1 MESGLCS
8 GKRNDLPVLCI
19 PGKGS
24 RTDWKDQCMKQERTT
39 WIDWMGLTVF
49 LLISAA
55 GAAEVLGYLLPGSL
69 EATVTMG
76 IIEVLMLLFAGAAW
90 HGRMPFL
97 LLPVAVFACVLG
109 YTTNYAET
117 TSYNWGFWI
126 QGSVAAIACI
136 GLTAAQIIRKEKPR
150 KMPWAALTAA
160 VILAAASLLTWYGF
174 TRQDKHAEGL
184 ARHTMWA
191 VPSQFD
197 AVECAQ
203 AGTVEELVYMTKA
216 YGTDGRDVQK
226 RALVYLPY
234 GYDSTKEYNI
244 LYLMHGTGDDENY
257 WLKTHAYNKTMVDQL
272 ISTGNIKPL
281 IIVTPT
287 FYVED
292 DLKDTGLDPLTY
304 SFREEL
310 RNDLM
315 PLVESRYATYAES
328 VDDAGFIS
336 SRDHRAFA
344 GLSRGAVTTYHSA
357 FCGSLD
363 WFSWFGTFSG
373 SRTDAEYFK
382 NTIQSEAFRDYP
394 IHYLYVTSGTFDFAL
409 PRQLQDNTALLSI
422 EPRLT
427 TGVNTDMDVFP
438 MRYHSIGNWHLALYN
453 FLQRVF

>member
-1 MESGLCS
+1 
-8 GKRNDLPVLCI
+8 
-19 PGKGS
+19 
-24 RTDWKDQCMKQERTT
+24 
-39 WIDWMGLTVF
+39 
-49 LLISAA
+49 
-55 GAAEVLGYLLPGSL
+55 
-69 EATVTMG
+69 
-76 IIEVLMLLFAGAAW
+76 
-90 HGRMPFL
+90 
-97 LLPVAVFACVLG
+97 
-109 YTTNYAET
+109 
-117 TSYNWGFWI
+117 
-126 QGSVAAIACI
+126 
-136 GLTAAQIIRKEKPR
+136 
-150 KMPWAALTAA
+150 
-160 VILAAASLLTWYGF
+160 
-174 TRQDKHAEGL
+174 
-184 ARHTMWA
+184 MWA